1 MCVMSRKQ
9 FWTKLVFIIK
19 YLLII
24 WLNVCKN
31 IVKIYIKILKLQCH
45 VISNNQKKNFN
56 ELDKYIILED
66 NNRNFHI
73 RNMKILWMHVYV
85 Y

>member
-45 VISNNQKKNFN
+45 IISNNQKKNFN
-56 ELDKYIILED
+56 ELDKYIYLI
-66 NNRNFHI
+66 
-73 RNMKILWMHVYV
+73 
-85 Y
+85 

>member
-31 IVKIYIKILKLQCH
+31 IVNIVNIYKDIEIAMSC
-45 VISNNQKKNFN
+45 N
-56 ELDKYIILED
+56 
-66 NNRNFHI
+66 
-73 RNMKILWMHVYV
+73 
-85 Y
+85 